1 MFQISNG
8 ITEAVASGETT
19 IDEAEKFTE
28 FLKHQRWLIDQAE
41 SKKKDEEWK
50 KERGY

>member
-1 MFQISNG
+1 M
-8 ITEAVASGETT
+8 T
-19 IDEAEKFTE
+19 IDEAEQFIE

-50 KERGY
+50 KSMGWSNKD